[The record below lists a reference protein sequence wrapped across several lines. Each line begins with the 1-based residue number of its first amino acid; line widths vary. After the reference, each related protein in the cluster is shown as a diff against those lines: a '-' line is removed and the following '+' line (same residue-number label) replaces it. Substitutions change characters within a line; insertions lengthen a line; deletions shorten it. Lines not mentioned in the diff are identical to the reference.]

1 MANLLGQNVGTN
13 YQGILNLPTLNVGLN
28 ANLQAITDGTGVTSS
43 LSISDTKIAINNK
56 INIGNNAGDP
66 GVYNNNPDGVNIS
79 VNPDT
84 IVVTTGYSTG
94 SYDSEAT
101 PPDNAPSAIFEMAS
115 TTQGM
120 LLPRM
125 TTAQRE
131 SIKAPEDG
139 LMVYDTTLRSI
150 CYYNYN
156 ASKWYSL
163 DATQI

>member
-1 MANLLGQNVGTN
+1 MANLYGENVGTN

-28 ANLQAITDGTGVTSS
+28 ANLQAITDGTGVASS

-66 GVYNNNPDGVNIS
+66 GVYNDNPDYVNIS

-84 IVVTTGYSTG
+84 IVVSTGYSTG
-94 SYDSEAT
+94 SYNSAAT

-125 TTAQRE
+125 TTAQRDAIQPRIE
-131 SIKAPEDG
+131 G
-139 LMVYDTTLRSI
+139 LMVYDTTAHKISYYDRSSWV
-150 CYYNYN
+150 YL
-156 ASKWYSL
+156 AV
-163 DATQI
+163 AP

>member
-66 GVYNNNPDGVNIS
+66 GVYNSNSVNANIS
-79 VNPDT
+79 INPNT
-84 IVVTTGYSTG
+84 IVVSDNYSTG
-94 SYDSEAT
+94 SYDSSVGGRT
-101 PPDNAPSAIFEMAS
+101 PSAIFEMAS

-125 TTAQRE
+125 TTAQRGN
-131 SIKAPEDG
+131 INVPADG
-139 LMVYDTTLRSI
+139 LIIWNLDESKI
-150 CYYNYN
+150 QYYTESGNRWWN
-156 ASKWYSL
+156 V
-163 DATQI
+163 DATPV